1 MTNEHDGP
9 KKVAKT
15 PTECVVTPDVRGNAA
30 PNNEWDVGAP
40 GNLIKR
46 AMGRPALLYQK
57 VLTRDRTPGS
67 GVIEL
72 RRARGW
78 G

>member
-9 KKVAKT
+9 KKVART
-15 PTECVVTPDVRGNAA
+15 PTEFVVTPDVRGNAA
-30 PNNEWDVGAP
+30 PINERDVGAP
-40 GNLIKR
+40 
-46 AMGRPALLYQK
+46 GRPALLYQK
-57 VLTRDRTPGS
+57 VITRDRTPGG
-67 GVIEL
+67 GVIEP